1 MPIRTPARGANESR
15 QSGAN
20 PLREKA
26 FAALHGVTRELSIQ
40 RKIRLLPTI
49 GGAAM
54 FAILVMTI
62 AFGMLS
68 RHSTTRI
75 RDGYY
80 PSARLSADLRE
91 RLAAMEHRF
100 DDASITKQPQ
110 ALRDADTQ
118 LDSVIRELDA
128 ARKNPVLDVPTIE
141 ALRTAVRHYHAS
153 ARRVSERMIAG
164 ETGDS
169 IADAT
174 AWTTKQYDALR
185 AELDATAVADQERI
199 ESAFTSASR
208 LELATSIAIGI
219 VALGAVAFL
228 WVLSLFTEELLT
240 RTLTDPI
247 GEAAHVADRLARGDV
262 TVTIPSSVDGEVGRL
277 LRAMEQMVQYLKE
290 MATAAEA
297 IAAGDVTVHMEP
309 RSAQDAFG
317 VAFRHMTQYL
327 QSMAQVAD
335 SVSAGNLAQAVEPRS
350 SADTFGRA
358 FASMIGTLST
368 AVAELRGAA
377 QAIAGAAAEVA
388 SSAQELS
395 QSTSDEAAVVQQ
407 ASAAIDRVHSLVRRN
422 AETSRETEELAQ
434 RGANDAEQSGHAT
447 QDTLRAMHRITERIS
462 AVGEIATQ
470 TNLLA
475 LNAAIEAARAGE
487 HGRGFAVVAAEVRQ
501 LAEGSHQAAQEIQTL
516 VSSSH
521 GVAQRSS
528 ELLTTL
534 VPAIAQTA
542 ALMQRIASA
551 SAEQTNG
558 LSEVTSA
565 MRGVDQATQRNAA
578 AAQQLAATAAEM
590 SAQAEVLQDLI
601 STFKLAA

>member
-1 MPIRTPARGANESR
+1 MRFRTRA
-15 QSGAN
+15 SGAAELRPGVGN

-26 FAALHGVTRELSIQ
+26 FAALHRATRELSIQ
-40 RKIRLLPTI
+40 RKIRLLPSI
-49 GGAAM
+49 AGVAM

-68 RHSTTRI
+68 RRSTARI

-91 RLAAMEHRF
+91 RLAVMQHRF
-100 DDASITKQPQ
+100 EDAAVAKDPG
-110 ALRDADTQ
+110 ALQEADAQ
-118 LDSVIRELDA
+118 LDSAMRELDA
-128 ARKNPVLDVPTIE
+128 TRKNPVLETTKIE
-141 ALRTAVRHYHAS
+141 ALRTAVRSYHQL
-153 ARRVSERMIAG
+153 ARRTSERMIAG
-164 ETGDS
+164 ETGAG
-169 IADAT
+169 ILAAANAT
-174 AWTTKQYDALR
+174 ASQYESLR
-185 AELDATAVADQERI
+185 RELEANAVADQERI

-208 LELATSIAIGI
+208 LELGTSIVIGI
-219 VALGAVAFL
+219 VALGAAAFL
-228 WVLSLFTEELLT
+228 WALSLFTEDLLT

-277 LRAMEQMVQYLKE
+277 LRAMGQMVQYLKE

-297 IAAGDVTVHMEP
+297 IAAGDVSVQMEP
-309 RSAQDAFG
+309 RSEQDAFG

-335 SVSAGNLAQAVEPRS
+335 SVSAGNLAHRVEPRS
-350 SADTFGRA
+350 PADTFGRA
-358 FASMIGTLST
+358 FAAMVGTLST

-395 QSTSDEAAVVQQ
+395 HSTSEEAAVVQQ
-407 ASAAIDRVHSLVRRN
+407 ASAAVERVHSLVRRN
-422 AETSRETEELAQ
+422 AETSQETEALAR
-434 RGANDAEQSGHAT
+434 RGATDAEQSGHAT

-487 HGRGFAVVAAEVRQ
+487 HGRGFAVVASEVRQ
-501 LAEGSHQAAQEIQTL
+501 LAEGSQQAAQEIQTL
-516 VSSSH
+516 VASSH
-521 GVAQRSS
+521 SVAQRSS
-528 ELLTTL
+528 ELLSTL

-542 ALMQRIASA
+542 ALMQRIATA

-558 LSEVTSA
+558 LGEVTSA

>member
-1 MPIRTPARGANESR
+1 MRLSQPRISDQRPAVS
-15 QSGAN
+15 N

-26 FAALHGVTRELSIQ
+26 FGALHRATRELSVQ
-40 RKIRLLPTI
+40 RKIRLLPTVA
-49 GGAAM
+49 GAAL
-54 FAILVMTI
+54 FVILLMTI
-62 AFGMLS
+62 SFGMLARRS
-68 RHSTTRI
+68 NAHIREGYQQSTRSTI
-75 RDGYY
+75 E
-80 PSARLSADLRE
+80 LRG
-91 RLAAMEHRF
+91 RLATIHRRLL
-100 DDASITKQPQ
+100 DGMTAQDTQS
-110 ALRDADTQ
+110 LRDADAQ
-118 LDSVIRELDA
+118 LDS
-128 ARKNPVLDVPTIE
+128 
-141 ALRTAVRHYHAS
+141 AVRALQTTAAQDE
-153 ARRVSERMIAG
+153 ARV
-164 ETGDS
+164 
-169 IADAT
+169 
-174 AWTTKQYDALR
+174 
-185 AELDATAVADQERI
+185 
-199 ESAFTSASR
+199 ESASTAESR
-208 LELATSIAIGI
+208 LELGASIAIGL
-219 VALGAVAFL
+219 VAFGTAAFL
-228 WVLSLFTEELLT
+228 WVLSLFTEDLLT
-240 RTLTDPI
+240 RTLTEPL

-262 TVTIPSSVDGEVGRL
+262 TVTIPARVDGEVGRL

-297 IAAGDVTVHMEP
+297 IAAGDLTVRTEP
-309 RSAQDAFG
+309 RSEQDAFG

-335 SVSAGNLAQAVEPRS
+335 GVSAGNLGHRIEPRS
-350 SADTFGRA
+350 PLDTFGRA

-377 QAIAGAAAEVA
+377 QAIAAAASEVA

-395 QSTSDEAAVVQQ
+395 QSTSEEAAVVQQ
-407 ASAAIDRVHSLVRRN
+407 ATAAIDRVHLLVRRN
-422 AETSRETEELAQ
+422 AEASLETEALAR
-434 RGANDAEQSGHAT
+434 RGATDAEQSGHAT
-447 QDTLRAMHRITERIS
+447 QETLRAMQRIIERIS

-501 LAEGSHQAAQEIQTL
+501 LAEGSQHAAQEIQTL
-516 VSSSH
+516 VATSH
-521 GVAQRSS
+521 SVAQRSS

-542 ALMQRIASA
+542 SLMQRIATA

-558 LSEVTSA
+558 LGEVTGA

>member
-219 VALGAVAFL
+219 VALG
-228 WVLSLFTEELLT
+228 EELLT

>member
-1 MPIRTPARGANESR
+1 MPPTPTAN
-15 QSGAN
+15 N
-20 PLREKA
+20 PLRETA
-26 FAALHGVTRELSIQ
+26 FAALYHATRELSIQ
-40 RKIRLLPTI
+40 RKIRLLPKVA
-49 GGAAM
+49 GLAM
-54 FAILVMTI
+54 FTILVMTI

-68 RHSTTRI
+68 RHSTSRI
-75 RDGYY
+75 REGYY

-91 RLAAMEHRF
+91 RLATMQRRLQDGVIAKDLEPL
-100 DDASITKQPQ
+100 K
-110 ALRDADTQ
+110 DADAQ
-118 LDSVIRELDA
+118 LDSATREL
-128 ARKNPVLDVPTIE
+128 E
-141 ALRTAVRHYHAS
+141 AGRANSVIDPAKIDAVRSAIRSYYVL
-153 ARRVSERMIAG
+153 ARRTSERMIAG

-169 IADAT
+169 IF
-174 AWTTKQYDALR
+174 
-185 AELDATAVADQERI
+185 TAVKSMTSQYGAVRRQLEANAAADQARI
-199 ESAFTSASR
+199 DEAFTSASR
-208 LELATSIAIGI
+208 LQLGTSTAIGV

-240 RTLTDPI
+240 RTLTEPLS
-247 GEAAHVADRLARGDV
+247 EAAHVADRLARGDV
-262 TVTIPSSVDGEVGRL
+262 TVTIPAAVDGEVGRL

-297 IAAGDVTVHMEP
+297 IAAGDVTVRMEP
-309 RSAQDAFG
+309 RSEQDAFG

-335 SVSAGNLAQAVEPRS
+335 SVSAGNLTQQVEPRS
-350 SADTFGRA
+350 PADTFGRA
-358 FASMIGTLST
+358 FAAMIGTLST
-368 AVAELRGAA
+368 AVGELRGAA
-377 QAIAGAAAEVA
+377 QAIAAAASEVA

-395 QSTSDEAAVVQQ
+395 HSTSEEAAVVQQ
-407 ASAAIDRVHSLVRRN
+407 ATAAIDRVHSLVRRN
-422 AETSRETEELAQ
+422 AETSHETQELAR
-434 RGANDAEQSGHAT
+434 RGATDAEQSGHAT

-501 LAEGSHQAAQEIQTL
+501 LAEGSQHAAQEIQTL
-516 VSSSH
+516 VATSH
-521 GVAQRSS
+521 SVAQRSS
-528 ELLTTL
+528 ELLSTL

-542 ALMQRIASA
+542 ALMQRIATA

-558 LSEVTSA
+558 LSEVTGA

-590 SAQAEVLQDLI
+590 SAQAEMLQDLI
-601 STFKLAA
+601 STFKIAA

>member
-1 MPIRTPARGANESR
+1 MTSPLRRISESR
-15 QSGAN
+15 PAVGN
-20 PLREKA
+20 PLRETV
-26 FAALHGVTRELSIQ
+26 FGALHRATRELTIQ
-40 RKIRLLPTI
+40 RKIRLLPKI
-49 GGAAM
+49 AAAAM
-54 FAILVMTI
+54 CVILLMSI
-62 AFGMLS
+62 SFGMLS
-68 RHSTTRI
+68 RRSMSHI

-80 PSARLSADLRE
+80 PSARSSAELRQ
-91 RLAAMEHRF
+91 RLGVMQRRLQ
-100 DDASITKQPQ
+100 DAVSTKDS
-110 ALRDADTQ
+110 ANFRIADAQ
-118 LDSVIRELDA
+118 LDSAMHEVEVLR
-128 ARKNPVLDVPTIE
+128 RNPVAEPAQIE
-141 ALRTAVRHYHAS
+141 TLRAAIRAYYAL
-153 ARRVSERMIAG
+153 ARRTSQRMIAG
-164 ETGDS
+164 ESGDS
-169 IADAT
+169 ILAAMKSVTSQYAAVRRDLEANAAAD
-174 AWTTKQYDALR
+174 
-185 AELDATAVADQERI
+185 EERI
-199 ESAFTSASR
+199 DHAFTNATR
-208 LELATSIAIGI
+208 LELAAATAIAM

-228 WVLSLFTEELLT
+228 WIVSLFTEDLLT
-240 RTLTDPI
+240 KTITEPL

-262 TVTIPSSVDGEVGRL
+262 TVTIPARVDGEVGRL
-277 LRAMEQMVQYLKE
+277 LRAMEQMVNYLKE

-297 IAAGDVTVHMEP
+297 IAAGDVTVRTEP

-335 SVSAGNLAQAVEPRS
+335 AVSAGNLAHNVQPRS
-350 SADTFGRA
+350 PQDTFGRA
-358 FASMIGTLST
+358 FAAMVGTLST

-377 QAIAGAAAEVA
+377 QAIAAAASEVA

-395 QSTSDEAAVVQQ
+395 LSTAEEAGVVQQ
-407 ASAAIDRVHSLVRRN
+407 ATAAVDRVHSLVRRN
-422 AETSRETEELAQ
+422 AETSQETQELAR
-434 RGANDAEQSGHAT
+434 RGATDAEQSGHAT
-447 QDTLRAMHRITERIS
+447 QETLKAMHRITERIS

-501 LAEGSHQAAQEIQTL
+501 LAEGSQHAAQEIQAL
-516 VSSSH
+516 VANSH

-528 ELLTTL
+528 ELLSTL
-534 VPAIAQTA
+534 VPAITQTA

-558 LSEVTSA
+558 LGEVTGA

>member
-1 MPIRTPARGANESR
+1 MSR
-15 QSGAN
+15 PSLGDGRRAPEN
-20 PLREKA
+20 PLRETA
-26 FAALHGVTRELSIQ
+26 FAALHRATRELSIQ
-40 RKIRLLPTI
+40 RKIRLLPKI
-49 GGAAM
+49 AGLAM
-54 FAILVMTI
+54 FAILVMTVT
-62 AFGMLS
+62 FGMLS

-80 PSARLSADLRE
+80 PSARLSTDLRE
-91 RLAAMEHRF
+91 RVAVMQRRLQDGVMAK
-100 DDASITKQPQ
+100 DAEPLKE
-110 ALRDADTQ
+110 ADAQ
-118 LDSVIRELDA
+118 LDSAMRELDV
-128 ARKNPVLDVPTIE
+128 ARENPVVEATKIE
-141 ALRTAVRHYHAS
+141 GLRAAIRSYYS
-153 ARRVSERMIAG
+153 LARRTSERMIAG

-169 IADAT
+169 IFAAVRLMTNQYNGVRRALEANAAAEEGRIDA
-174 AWTTKQYDALR
+174 
-185 AELDATAVADQERI
+185 
-199 ESAFTSASR
+199 AFNSASR
-208 LELATSIAIGI
+208 LQLGMSTAIGV
-219 VALGAVAFL
+219 VALGAVTFL
-228 WVLSLFTEELLT
+228 WVLSLFTEDLLT
-240 RTLTDPI
+240 RTLTEPL

-262 TVTIPSSVDGEVGRL
+262 TVTIPARVDGEVGRL

-297 IAAGDVTVHMEP
+297 IAAGDVTVRMEP
-309 RSAQDAFG
+309 RSEQDAFG

-327 QSMAQVAD
+327 HSMAQVAD
-335 SVSAGNLAQAVEPRS
+335 GVSAGNLSHRVEPRS
-350 SADTFGRA
+350 PSDIFGRA

-368 AVAELRGAA
+368 AVGELRGAA
-377 QAIAGAAAEVA
+377 QAIAAAASEVA

-395 QSTSDEAAVVQQ
+395 HSTSEEASVVQQ
-407 ASAAIDRVHSLVRRN
+407 ATAAIERVHVLVRRN
-422 AETSRETEELAQ
+422 AETSQETEELAR
-434 RGANDAEQSGHAT
+434 RGATDAEQSGHAT

-501 LAEGSHQAAQEIQTL
+501 LAEGSQHAAQEIQAL
-516 VSSSH
+516 VASSH
-521 GVAQRSS
+521 SVAQRSS
-528 ELLTTL
+528 ELLGTL

-558 LSEVTSA
+558 LSEVNGA

>member
-1 MPIRTPARGANESR
+1 MEFRTVGGGTAESGEGA
-15 QSGAN
+15 AN

-26 FAALHGVTRELSIQ
+26 FATLHRVTRELTIQ
-40 RKIRLLPTI
+40 RKIRLLPMIAGT
-49 GGAAM
+49 AM

-68 RHSTTRI
+68 RHSTARI

-91 RLAAMEHRF
+91 RLALMQRRLEDAAAMKE
-100 DDASITKQPQ
+100 PN
-110 ALRDADTQ
+110 ALKDADAQ
-118 LDSVIRELDA
+118 LDLAMRELDA
-128 ARKNPVLDVPTIE
+128 ARQNPVLEVAKVE
-141 ALRTAVRHYHAS
+141 ALRAAARSYHDL
-153 ARRVSERMIAG
+153 ARRTSERINAG
-164 ETGDS
+164 ETGGG
-169 IADAT
+169 IAAAVTST
-174 AWTTKQYDALR
+174 ASQYEALR
-185 AELDATAVADQERI
+185 RELETNAIADQERI
-199 ESAFTSASR
+199 ERAFTSASR
-208 LELATSIAIGI
+208 LELATSIAIGV
-219 VALGAVAFL
+219 VALGTVGFL
-228 WVLSLFTEELLT
+228 WVLSLFTEDLLT

-297 IAAGDVTVHMEP
+297 IAAGDISVRMEP
-309 RSAQDAFG
+309 RSEQDAFG
-317 VAFRHMTQYL
+317 VAFQHMTHYL

-335 SVSAGNLAQAVEPRS
+335 SVSAGNLAHRVEPRS
-350 SADTFGRA
+350 PADAFGRA
-358 FASMIGTLST
+358 FAAMIGTLST

-395 QSTSDEAAVVQQ
+395 HSTSEEATVVQQ

-422 AETSRETEELAQ
+422 AETSHETEELAR
-434 RGANDAEQSGHAT
+434 RGATDAEQSGHAT

-475 LNAAIEAARAGE
+475 LNAAIEAARAGD
-487 HGRGFAVVAAEVRQ
+487 HGRGFAVVAAEVRE
-501 LAEGSHQAAQEIQTL
+501 LAEGSQHAAQEIQAL
-516 VSSSH
+516 VASSH

-528 ELLTTL
+528 ELLSTL

-542 ALMQRIASA
+542 SLMQRIASA
-551 SAEQTNG
+551 SAEQTSG